1 MNSDINDIDHWNQ
14 ESNYLKRIII
24 FKDFKEAL
32 RAMRLIGEVAEELN
46 HHPNW
51 SNCYNRLE
59 IKLFTHTTGT
69 VTDLDY
75 LLASRINDIVSKIFM
90 I

>member
-51 SNCYNRLE
+51 SNCYNTLE

-75 LLASRINDIVSKIFM
+75 LLASRINDIVSKNFI

>member
-32 RAMRLIGEVAEELN
+32 QAMRLIGEVAEELN

-51 SNCYNRLE
+51 SNCHKTLE
-59 IKLFTHTTGT
+59 IKLFTHTTGA

-75 LLASRINDIVSKIFM
+75 LLASRINDIVSKNFM